1 MKEKLKSFID
11 SISWKDFIPFY
22 YWTVSILIW
31 ELALH
36 FMCFRG
42 FSSSSLFIFPFI
54 LVFALVMTLVFRLFP
69 EKWNFGLTLAASII
83 LLVFYSS
90 QIVYNRVFADFYS
103 VSMVKLGGTAI
114 KNFWKQTVA
123 ATLESWW
130 KILIFAIPVVLC
142 ILQRK
147 YYPESFRRRTWGK
160 TVIVVILLALV
171 WAQSVLSLQLSDR
184 GRYSSYGMYYRSSA
198 QTKASVNRL
207 GMMTTM
213 RLELFQM
220 LFPNEDPK
228 EKVLVPIPDQKMEI
242 EYPNTMNIDF
252 STLMNYEE
260 DERIGQLNKYFSTI
274 RGSNKNEYTG
284 MFEGY
289 NLIEICAESY
299 SPILVTE
306 ELTPTLY
313 KLTHEGIVFN
323 NYYTSFPNTTT
334 NCEYALCM
342 GLFPDLTRNKYD
354 ASFKVCINNYLPFCI
369 GNEFRNIGY
378 NTMSFHNYIGSYFGR
393 EFSHPNMGYTCYF
406 AEAGMTFTNDWP
418 ASDLEMVEQSLEYIY
433 EAGEPF
439 VGYYMTFSGHY
450 RYDFNTNP
458 MCIKNQERVTDLEYS
473 DTVKAYIACNL
484 ELEDALTELMRSLD
498 EHGMLDH
505 TVIVMTGDHY
515 PYGLLDYQYNEL
527 AGEELPEPFGRMK
540 NSLIIWAAGMEDPIV
555 CDNYCCNVDILPTV
569 LNLFGMEY
577 DSRLLAGTD
586 ILSDAQHIA
595 ILTDESFMTD
605 KMMFNSTTNEIT
617 YFVPEEEIPDDYFED
632 MVQLIQ
638 NKMNISNMI
647 LYTNY
652 YDFVFHPEEY
662 LPVEIPTEP
671 VTDPPTEPPTDPP
684 VIPTEEEI
692 TEPEAEE
699 TVEEEE
705 APLP

>member
-22 YWTVSILIW
+22 FWTVSILIW

-36 FMCFRG
+36 FMCYRS
-42 FSSSSLFIFPFI
+42 FSSSSLSMFPFI
-54 LVFALVMTLVFRLFP
+54 LRYALVMTLIFRLFP
-69 EKWNFGLTLAASII
+69 EKWNFWLSLAASIV

-123 ATLESWW
+123 ATFESWW
-130 KILIFAIPVVLC
+130 KILIFAVPVGLC

-147 YYPESFRRRTWGK
+147 FYPESFRRRSWVK
-160 TVIVVILLALV
+160 SAVVLLLLISV
-171 WAQSVLSLQLSDR
+171 WSQSVLSLSLGGR
-184 GRYSSYGMYYRSSA
+184 GRYSAYGMYYRSSA

-220 LFPNEDPK
+220 LFPRDNE
-228 EKVLVPIPDQKMEI
+228 EEEVLVPIPDQQVDVKS
-242 EYPNTMNIDF
+242 PNIMKFDF
-252 STLMNYEE
+252 NLMKTYTG
-260 DERIGQLNKYFSTI
+260 DSRIIQLNNYFSSI
-274 RGSNKNEYTG
+274 KGSNKNKYTG

-299 SPILVTE
+299 SPVLISE

-313 KLTHEGIVFN
+313 KLTHEGIVFT

-342 GLFPDLTRNKYD
+342 GLFPDMTRNKYD
-354 ASFKVCINNYLPFCI
+354 ASFKVCINNYLPFCV
-369 GNEFRNIGY
+369 GNEFRNAGY

-393 EFSHPNMGYTCYF
+393 EFSHPNMGFTCYF
-406 AEAGMTFTNDWP
+406 AQDGMEFTDDWP
-418 ASDLEMVEQSLEYIY
+418 ASDLEMVQQSLDYIY

-450 RYDFNTNP
+450 RYDFHTNP
-458 MCIKNQERVTDLEYS
+458 MCIKNQERVADLPYS

-577 DSRLLAGTD
+577 DSRMLAGTD

-617 YFVPEEEIPDDYFED
+617 YFVPEEEIPINYFEN

-652 YDFVFHPEEY
+652 YDFAFHPDKY
-662 LPVEIPTEP
+662 LPEQMPTDPTEP
-671 VTDPPTEPPTDPP
+671 SSSVPDSSVPPDTEGPDQEPEE
-684 VIPTEEEI
+684 TEE
-692 TEPEAEE
+692 P
-699 TVEEEE
+699 
-705 APLP
+705 AP

>member
-1 MKEKLKSFID
+1 MKEKLKALID

-22 YWTVSILIW
+22 FWTVSILIW

-36 FMCFRG
+36 FMCYRN
-42 FSSSSLFIFPFI
+42 FSKSSLSIFPFI
-54 LVFALVMTLVFRLFP
+54 LVFALVMTLIFRLFP
-69 EKWNFGLTLAASII
+69 EKWNFWLSFSASVI

-114 KNFWKQTVA
+114 KNFWKQTIA
-123 ATLESWW
+123 ATFESWW
-130 KILIFAIPVVLC
+130 KILIFAIPVALC

-160 TVIVVILLALV
+160 SAIVFVILLIV
-171 WAQSVLSLQLSDR
+171 QGISVMSLSLSGT
-184 GRYSSYGMYYRSSA
+184 GRYSSYSMYYRSSA

-220 LFPNEDPK
+220 LFPSEDTQ
-228 EKVLVPIPDQKMEI
+228 EKMLVPIPDQTVEVKS
-242 EYPNTMNIDF
+242 PNVLKIDF
-252 STLMNYEE
+252 DLLKTYTGDS
-260 DERIGQLNKYFSTI
+260 RIIQLNNYFSSI
-274 RGSNKNEYTG
+274 KGSNKNEYTG
-284 MFEGY
+284 MFKGY

-299 SPILVTE
+299 SPILISE

-342 GLFPDLTRNKYD
+342 GLFPDMTRNKYD
-354 ASFKVCINNYLPFCI
+354 ASFKVSASNYLPFCV
-369 GNEFRNIGY
+369 GNEFRNAGY

-406 AEAGMTFTNDWP
+406 AKDGMEFTDDWP
-418 ASDLEMVEQSLEYIY
+418 ASDLEMVEQSLDYIY

-450 RYDFNTNP
+450 RYDFHTNP
-458 MCIKNQERVTDLEYS
+458 MCIKNQERVEDLDYS
-473 DTVKAYIACNL
+473 ETVKAYIACNL
-484 ELEDALTELMRSLD
+484 ELEDALTELMRSLE

-569 LNLFGMEY
+569 LNLFGMPY
-577 DSRLLAGTD
+577 DSRMLAGTD
-586 ILSDAQHIA
+586 ILSDGQHIA

-617 YFVPEEEIPDDYFED
+617 YFVPESEVPINYFD
-632 MVQLIQ
+632 NMVQLIQ
-638 NKMNISNMI
+638 NKMNISNLI

-652 YDFVFHPEEY
+652 YDFAFHPEKY
-662 LPVEIPTEP
+662 LPGQDETEP
-671 VTDPPTEPPTDPP
+671 PQTEPPTTVPA
-684 VIPTEEEI
+684 EQE
-692 TEPEAEE
+692 TEPGEQTE
-699 TVEEEE
+699 TEPGEQTETE
-705 APLP
+705 TP